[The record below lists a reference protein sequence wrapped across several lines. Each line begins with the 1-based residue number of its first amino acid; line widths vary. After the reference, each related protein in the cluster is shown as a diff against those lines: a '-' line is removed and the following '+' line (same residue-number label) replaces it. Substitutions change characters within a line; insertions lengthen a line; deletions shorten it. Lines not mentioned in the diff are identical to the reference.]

1 MKKVLLLLAIAVLG
15 IGGCG
20 QMDLSGFSSLALT
33 MQSVQPRPAPSSTE
47 AAAAPMLAHHLSP
60 VEIP

>member
-15 IGGCG
+15 FGGCG
-20 QMDLSGFSSLALT
+20 KVDLSGFSSLAWT
-33 MQSVQPRPAPSSTE
+33 MQSVQPRPAPSSSE
-47 AAAAPMLAHHLSP
+47 AGTVPMLAHHLSP